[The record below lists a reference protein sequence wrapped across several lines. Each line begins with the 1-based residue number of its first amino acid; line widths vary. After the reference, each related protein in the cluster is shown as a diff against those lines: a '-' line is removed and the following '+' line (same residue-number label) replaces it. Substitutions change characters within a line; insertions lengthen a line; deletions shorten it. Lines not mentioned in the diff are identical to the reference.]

1 LQELMDM
8 FHQYD
13 LNRDGEIQKSELVD
27 MLKDVFK
34 RANMKVDQKVLNYYE
49 FMFDVNGD
57 NAISLEE
64 FILILKKY
72 SMPIDRQ

>member
-1 LQELMDM
+1 M